1 MKYLRKFF
9 ESFVNSEIK
18 EELQNFC
25 NDNLAYLLDE
35 GFEVRIIWTPN
46 CDAWRIKFSKIGESY
61 PDLKKVERS
70 RSFYWRDIKNDFIPF
85 FEVLDEKYE
94 LCGTFNKI
102 WVPSYQKDEI
112 DELVVDFETPRFIT
126 EHAHFFYKKEQLLSG
141 KTTNKKISTITIYV
155 KLKNHS

>member
-1 MKYLRKFF
+1 MKYLIKFF
-9 ESFVNSEIK
+9 ESFGNPDIK

-25 NDNLAYLLDE
+25 NENLAYLIDE
-35 GFEVRIIWTPN
+35 GYEVRIIWTPN
-46 CDAWRIKFSKIGESY
+46 CYAWRIKFIKTGQKY

-70 RSFYWRDIKNDFIPF
+70 KSFYWRDIKDDFIPF
-85 FEVLDEKYE
+85 FEMLDTKYE
-94 LCGTFNKI
+94 ICGTFNKV

-155 KLKNHS
+155 KLK